1 MKAQV
6 LNSYDPDMKQDV
18 WVKEEE
24 VPNPTIEKASDVI
37 VKIGAA
43 GVCRTD
49 YILSKESGDIFR
61 ILMTNFYP
69 VLWVMKMQVGSKM

>member
-49 YILSKESGDIFR
+49 LHIIEGCLLYTSPSPRDLSTSR
-61 ILMTNFYP
+61 MP
-69 VLWVMKMQVGSKM
+69 SSA

>member
-6 LNSYDPDMKQDV
+6 LHSYDPDMKQDV

-24 VPNPTIEKASDVI
+24 VPNPKLEKSTDVI

-49 YILSKESGDIFR
+49 LHILKAYGNISKIQK
-61 ILMTNFYP
+61 TNFY
-69 VLWVMKMQVGSKM
+69 LA

>member
-6 LNSYDPDMKQDV
+6 LYSYDPDMKQDV

-24 VPNPTIEKASDVI
+24 VPNPKLEKSTDVI

-43 GVCRTD
+43 GV
-49 YILSKESGDIFR
+49 
-61 ILMTNFYP
+61 
-69 VLWVMKMQVGSKM
+69 